1 MVKITLSAKWN
12 NLIHIVEDT
21 AILGRKMMM
30 IVIMMMMMIV
40 MMMMME
46 KFFDEKDFYS
56 EFLSHLSFV
65 FFLLPLHPLLFTITD
80 ASLDVVTSRKVRDK
94 IKLGHSIEQLVG
106 EKINEYVNIHRIG
119 AKVG

>member
-30 IVIMMMMMIV
+30 IVIMMMI
-40 MMMMME
+40 MMMME
-46 KFFDEKDFYS
+46 EFFDEKDFYS